1 MGIIH
6 FDPTGSSS
14 EDVHPSCSAS
24 WPGTFA
30 CLDLSGV
37 TIPLGVILILLVAF
51 AVTIEHLLHKAI
63 HAASHDRFWRNFM
76 AALIS
81 ELSMLGIISF
91 TLFLTSQLG
100 NLTDDHVH
108 LIEFVHLTLFLMMI
122 FYYLVIAWMAV
133 SSKRILKSLGDYEER
148 VLNFD
153 LVECIAELKQIRI
166 ERRARWCR

>member
-1 MGIIH
+1 
-6 FDPTGSSS
+6 
-14 EDVHPSCSAS
+14 
-24 WPGTFA
+24 
-30 CLDLSGV
+30 
-37 TIPLGVILILLVAF
+37 
-51 AVTIEHLLHKAI
+51 
-63 HAASHDRFWRNFM
+63 M